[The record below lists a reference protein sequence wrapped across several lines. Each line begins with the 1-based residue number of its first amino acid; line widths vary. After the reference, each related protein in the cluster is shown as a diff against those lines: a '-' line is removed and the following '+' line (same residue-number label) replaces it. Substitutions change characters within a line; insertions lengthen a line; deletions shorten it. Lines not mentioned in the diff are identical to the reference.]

1 MCPLFCISRRGC
13 TYGLNNGTFQSH
25 EGDVSGLVF
34 ESAHQGASRQWRFH
48 FGDDLPPQE
57 VHIATLVW
65 VSTSGFKVKYFTP
78 KGMAGFNFLK
88 SGDDTFAI
96 PRDIVYT

>member
-34 ESAHQGASRQWRFH
+34 ESAHQGASRQCRFH
-48 FGDDLPPQE
+48 FGDDLPPQD
-57 VHIATLVW
+57 VHIAMFVWLDRISIVDNGALVRYREY
-65 VSTSGFKVKYFTP
+65 SSGLNP
-78 KGMAGFNFLK
+78 SDEGN
-88 SGDDTFAI
+88 
-96 PRDIVYT
+96 RN